1 MTIRLGLG
9 LPQMAQYDLGHAVPE
24 VARAAERIGYD
35 SVWVFERTVLPREP
49 LEGLYGID
57 GVPWP
62 DLYRACADPLV
73 TLTLAA
79 AVTDRVRL
87 GSSVLVSGLHAPFPF
102 ARTLATLDAASGGR
116 VLAGLGTGWSR
127 DEYRAAGVTDFADRG
142 AQLDELLDVCAA
154 VWGPD
159 PVSYRGT
166 YTEIAPASVG
176 PKPARPIPVYLAGAG
191 GRALERVARRAD
203 GWLPAH
209 LTGDR
214 LRTQLA
220 RLTAAAERHGRAAGA
235 LDVCLR
241 VGAEPTGKPLPGRD
255 RPPYRGSHD
264 QIVEDL
270 AGAAAAG
277 AHEVLLDVQTHCRD
291 AAELTDR
298 AAGLYA
304 AVRAAGL

>member
-1 MTIRLGLG
+1 MTLRLGLG
-9 LPQMAQYDLGHAVPE
+9 LPQMAQYDPGHAVPE
-24 VARAAERIGYD
+24 VARAAEEIGYD
-35 SVWVFERTVLPREP
+35 SVWVFERTVLPRDP

-127 DEYRAAGVTDFADRG
+127 DEYRAAGVTAFADRG

-159 PVSYRGT
+159 PVAYRGA

-209 LTGDR
+209 LTGER
-214 LRTQLA
+214 LRAQLA
-220 RLTAAAERHGRAAGA
+220 RLTAAAERHGRTAGA

-241 VGAEPTGKPLPGRD
+241 VGAEPTGKPLPERD